1 MESRRHFSHRRVVVE
16 GDIDSLGHV
25 NNAVYLRYIEDCV
38 TAHAE
43 SVGMGLPRLRQ
54 LGVIPVVHRHTITY
68 HRSALLGDELE
79 VSTEIVAFRGFRAT
93 RHNRIVREG
102 VLLVACETD
111 WVWIDPLRGRPRA
124 VPPEIQAAFG
134 LI

>member
-1 MESRRHFSHRRVVVE
+1 MERHRFSQRRVVVE
-16 GDIDSLGHV
+16 TDIDSLQHV

-43 SVGMGLPRLRQ
+43 SMGVGLTRLRQ
-54 LGVIPVVHRHTITY
+54 LGVLPVVYRHTITY
-68 HRSALLGDELE
+68 YRPALLGEELE

-93 RHNRIVREG
+93 RHNKIVRKG
-102 VLLVACETD
+102 VLLVECETD
-111 WVWIDPLRGRPRA
+111 WVWIDPLKGRPKV
-124 VPPEIQAAFG
+124 VPNEVQAAFG